1 MVCQQDSPELM
12 EQVVL
17 RAYLEAK
24 REHAQLLL
32 NAYDGLTKVTIL
44 SALTKPDYLS
54 QYIQIHKTVLSP
66 YREIWNLLDR
76 AIL

>member
-24 REHAQLLL
+24 IEHAQLLL

-44 SALTKPDYLS
+44 SALTKPDYVFCGS
-54 QYIQIHKTVLSP
+54 ISSFIVLC
-66 YREIWNLLDR
+66 YREIWNLL
-76 AIL
+76 